1 MTNNREVYALSVVNN
16 VFGAL
21 YSKGFDVVYTKIM
34 DKINNKNDDDNFGSL
49 NASM

>member
-1 MTNNREVYALSVVNN
+1 MFRVVNN